1 MHSIHDHNQVQS
13 HKDSMAVIKIER
25 DSRLI
30 RLRALRK
37 PVEKVSPQENPPRAN
52 IPTTNK

>member
-25 DSRLI
+25 DSRLV
-30 RLRALRK
+30 RLRALKKTRVINEK
-37 PVEKVSPQENPPRAN
+37 DKERIEAPVKQN
-52 IPTTNK
+52 